1 MSATRRRPVDTQL
14 RLCPSHLHDVILFV
28 KLNSRTAPTLVYYV
42 DTSTGNKP
50 AGQPIRVAPKCRSSK
65 GNKPAKRRKVSYVSP
80 LFDDRGFPHP
90 QDEWETLL
98 PEVKAG
104 RLIRK
109 RLHTPP
115 KLHGIDPAFGVE
127 FDEMKHGQILKDELK
142 ISHLTSAQQFILT
155 ALIKRY

>member
-1 MSATRRRPVDTQL
+1 MQLGDVQLTLSSDSVPVFCML
-14 RLCPSHLHDVILFV
+14 LFLFV
-28 KLNSRTAPTLVYYV
+28 KLNFRTAPTLVYNV
-42 DTSTGNKP
+42 ESCAGKKP
-50 AGQPIRVAPKCRSSK
+50 NGQPIRVAPKRRGSK
-65 GNKPAKRRKVSYVSP
+65 GRRPAKRKKFSYLSP
-80 LFDDRGFPHP
+80 LFDDHGFPHP

-127 FDEMKHGQILKDELK
+127 FDEMKHGQMLKDELK